1 MSQIKRSQPAL
12 VISAQAWLKLQC
24 VARLGDTEVGGFGIS
39 SRENPLYVEDIVM
52 VRQVCTSVSVA
63 FDDEAVADFFDEQV
77 DEGREPAQFGRI
89 WIHSHP
95 GASAQPSWMDE
106 GTFAR
111 AFGACDWAAMVIV
124 ARDGET
130 YCLLRLTQGPLS
142 LEQVIP
148 VTVDYEGL
156 TGMAWRPGSWKA
168 EYEATVI
175 QAPEFGSWPEG
186 LVLFDDAMDDWEEV
200 LDAD

>member
-1 MSQIKRSQPAL
+1 M
-12 VISAQAWLKLQC
+12 ISARAWLKLQC
-24 VARLGDTEVGGFGIS
+24 VARLGDTEVGAFGIS

-106 GTFAR
+106 GTFSR
-111 AFGACDWAAMVIV
+111 AFGNCDWAAMVIV

-130 YCLLRLTQGPLS
+130 YCRLRLTQGLLS

-156 TGMAWRPGSWKA
+156 AEVAWRPGSWQA
-168 EYEATVI
+168 EYEATVT
-175 QAPEFGSWPEG
+175 QAPEFGCWPEG
-186 LVLFDDAMDDWEEV
+186 AVLFDGMDEWEEV